1 MEAFWGKLKEKL
13 AKKTKTGVGTLACDM
28 WVGAKEHNK
37 YGRIHV
43 TWPDGSKCTERAP
56 RVAYMTEHKV

>member
-13 AKKTKTGVGTLACDM
+13 NKKTENGVGTSACDM

-37 YGRIHV
+37 
-43 TWPDGSKCTERAP
+43 
-56 RVAYMTEHKV
+56 